1 MKKVIVGVAR
11 SGTTCAYETL
21 LQGKKYID
29 IDTVQ
34 YGKKST
40 AEWLNP
46 IFYSKEQILD
56 NILFLVEEKTYG
68 KEYTWKAL
76 INQIR
81 PYIKWFKSFYSP
93 EEVYVIKR
101 RNIWNHY
108 ISTMYQ
114 ESINF
119 DDAYVTD
126 IHRKYKPMVYDDYVR
141 KTNRFFNNINDLDNF
156 NHGEVLYYEDHD
168 WGNKSKILSD
178 LVDYEKHFINFEEIK
193 KHFNAQYSM
202 YKQTV

>member
-11 SGTTCAYETL
+11 SGTTCAYDIL
-21 LQGKKYID
+21 LRGKGYID

-34 YGKKST
+34 YGRFST

-46 IFYSKEQILD
+46 IFYSKEQIRD
-56 NILFLVEEKTYG
+56 NILFLIEEKTYG
-68 KEYTWKAL
+68 REYAWKGL

-81 PYIKWFKSFYSP
+81 PYMKWFKSFYSP

-101 RNIWNHY
+101 RNIWNHFN
-108 ISTMYQ
+108 STMYQ

-119 DDAYVTD
+119 DDAHVVN
-126 IHRKYKPMVYDDYVR
+126 IPKKYKPMVYDDYVR
-141 KTNRFFNNINDLDNF
+141 KTDRFFSNIIAINNF

-168 WGNKSKILSD
+168 WGNKTTVISKHI
-178 LVDYEKHFINFEEIK
+178 DYEKHFINFEEIK
-193 KHFNAQYSM
+193 NHFDAQYSM